1 MKEKIEKY
9 LELTKPKVTL
19 LNLLVGVVCFVLAAY
34 PTLNGLN
41 LAVFVLVGY
50 LAAGGC
56 GVLNS
61 VYDRDV
67 DKLMTRT
74 SKRAIPAGYIT
85 TNKALTF
92 GILMVAV
99 SFVGSYI
106 YFNPLTFLML
116 ALGLGFYLLVYTFWL
131 KRTSPWNVVIG
142 GFAGC
147 FAALSGWTAAVNT
160 VSLLPLLVAGLDFLW
175 TPGHLWGLAI
185 KKMKEYKLAG
195 IPMLPIKVGLNKTGK
210 IVFLLNAVTVAFS
223 LLFPLFG
230 LAGLVYVVF
239 AVSAGVLF
247 LFQGRGLL
255 FSASETWGFKAFI
268 ASMPYLTFLMLGLII
283 DKLVFI

>member
-1 MKEKIEKY
+1 MKKTIKKY
-9 LELTKPKVTL
+9 VELTKPKVTL
-19 LNLLVGVVCFVLAAY
+19 LNLFVGVTCFILAAY
-34 PTLNGLN
+34 PAISWLN
-41 LAVFVLVGY
+41 LAVFSVVGY

-67 DKLMTRT
+67 DKLMMRT

-85 TNKALTF
+85 STQALTF
-92 GILMVAV
+92 GVAMIAA
-99 SFVGSYI
+99 SFAVAYV

-116 ALGLGFYLLVYTFWL
+116 AAGLVFYLLIYTVWL
-131 KRTSPWNVVIG
+131 KRKSPWNVVIG

-160 VSLLPLLVAGLDFLW
+160 VSLVPLLVAGLDFLW

-195 IPMLPIKVGLNKTGK
+195 IPMLPVKMGLNKTGQV
-210 IVFLLNAVTVAFS
+210 VFFLNAVTVAFS
-223 LLFPLFG
+223 FLFPMFG
-230 LAGLVYVVF
+230 LTGLIYFVF
-239 AVSAGVLF
+239 ALFAGGMF
-247 LFQGRGLL
+247 LVQSRGLL
-255 FSASETWGFKAFI
+255 FSASESQGFKSFL
-268 ASMPYLTFLMLGLII
+268 ASMPYLALLMIGLIL
-283 DKLVFI
+283 DKII